1 MLTRFLCLIVLTAS
15 LIIAASPV
23 RLCAEE
29 LVVRPC
35 ADLIRLA
42 NSYQED
48 LRTVDTMLGVAIEAG
63 DLDKIKAYKLKKA
76 AVQKQLD
83 AVLKAIEI
91 KECAKTK

>member
-1 MLTRFLCLIVLTAS
+1 MLKRFLCLIVLTMG
-15 LIIAASPV
+15 LVVAASPV
-23 RLCAEE
+23 VLCAEE

-42 NSYQED
+42 NSYRDD
-48 LRTVDTMLGVAIEAG
+48 LKTVDTMLGVAIEAG
-63 DLDKIKAYKLKKA
+63 DLDKIKAYKLKKS

-91 KECAKTK
+91 KECAKTN